1 MIRPFTL
8 LVGLRYTRAKRRNS
22 FISFISL
29 ISMLGIALGVMV
41 LITVLSVMNGFEYQI
56 HKKFFSV
63 APAVTI
69 STGDTQQ
76 NNWPDLV
83 KQVTQIP
90 EVSGAAPF
98 VNGQGMLLNQ
108 GAVSGSQVIGIVPA
122 QQKTIS
128 DLNTKMQSGSLE
140 SLTPDSYNMVIGK
153 TLANNLGLVVG
164 NQVNL
169 FTPQSTTTPLGILPR
184 FRRFTISGIFSTE
197 NGFGFDSGVAYIN
210 YQDAQRLYG
219 SGQGVSGLY
228 LKLNDV
234 YAANEVTQQLQQ
246 QLPAFYYVTNWAQ
259 QYGAFFDAL
268 SMQKTIMFVILLLI
282 VGVATFNLVSTLVM
296 VVNDKRPD
304 IAILR
309 TMGASPR
316 QIMRIFII
324 QGAIVGMIGV
334 SLGIIGGIIL
344 SLNATAIV
352 AAVQQH
358 FHVQLISSSVYF
370 VNFLP
375 SQLRFFDVLNVALIA
390 FGLSLIATI
399 YPALSAAKTQPAEA
413 LRYE

>member
-8 LVGLRYTRAKRRNS
+8 FVGLRYTRAKRRNS

-29 ISMLGIALGVMV
+29 ISMLGIGLGVAV
-41 LITVLSVMNGFEYQI
+41 LITVLSVMNGFDYQI
-56 HKKFFSV
+56 HQKFFSV

-76 NNWPDLV
+76 DDWPSLI
-83 KQVTQIP
+83 KQVTALPQ
-90 EVSGAAPF
+90 VSGAAPF

-108 GAVSGSQVIGIVPA
+108 GAVSGAQVIGIVPS
-122 QQKTIS
+122 QQNTIS
-128 DLNTKMQSGSLE
+128 DLNTKMQSGKLE
-140 SLTPDSYNMVIGK
+140 SLTPDAYNMVIGK
-153 TLANNLGLVVG
+153 TLASNLGLTVG
-164 NQVNL
+164 DQVNL

-184 FRRFTISGIFSTE
+184 FRRFTISGIFDTD

-210 YQDAQRLYG
+210 YQDAQRLY
-219 SGQGVSGLY
+219 SAGQGVSGLY
-228 LKLNDV
+228 LKLNNV
-234 YAANEVTQQLQQ
+234 YSADLVTQELQQ
-246 QLPAFYYVTNWAQ
+246 QLPAFYYVTNWTE

-268 SMQKTIMFVILLLI
+268 SMEKTIMFVILLLI

-324 QGAIVGMIGV
+324 QGAVVGMIGV
-334 SLGIIGGIIL
+334 GLGIVGGVIL

-352 AAVQQH
+352 NAIQNH

-375 SQLRFFDVLNVALIA
+375 SQLHILDVINVALIA

-399 YPALSAAKTQPAEA
+399 YPALSASKTHPAEA

>member
-41 LITVLSVMNGFEYQI
+41 LITVLSVMNGFDYQI

-69 STGDTQQ
+69 SSGNTQQ
-76 NNWPDLV
+76 NDWQKLV
-83 KQVTQIP
+83 SQVMQLP
-90 EVSGAAPF
+90 QVSGAAPF

-108 GAVSGSQVIGIVPA
+108 GAVSGAEVIGIVPS
-122 QQKTIS
+122 QQNTIS
-128 DLNTKMQSGSLE
+128 DLNTKMQSGKLE
-140 SLTPDSYNMVIGK
+140 SLMPDTYNMVIGK

-164 NQVNL
+164 DQVNL

-184 FRRFTISGIFSTE
+184 FRRFTISGIFDTD

-210 YQDAQRLYG
+210 YQDAQRLYS
-219 SGQGVSGLY
+219 SGNGVAGLY
-228 LKLNDV
+228 LKLNNV
-234 YAANEVTQQLQQ
+234 YSANQVSDELQQ
-246 QLPAFYYVTNWAQ
+246 QLPAFYYVTNWTQ

-268 SMQKTIMFVILLLI
+268 SMEKTIMFVILLLI

-316 QIMRIFII
+316 DIMRIFII

-334 SLGIIGGIIL
+334 GLGIIGGIIL

-352 AAVQQH
+352 NAIQHH

-375 SQLRFFDVLNVALIA
+375 SQLHFMDVLNVSLIA
-390 FGLSLIATI
+390 FVLSLIATI
-399 YPALSAAKTQPAEA
+399 YPALSASKTHPAEA